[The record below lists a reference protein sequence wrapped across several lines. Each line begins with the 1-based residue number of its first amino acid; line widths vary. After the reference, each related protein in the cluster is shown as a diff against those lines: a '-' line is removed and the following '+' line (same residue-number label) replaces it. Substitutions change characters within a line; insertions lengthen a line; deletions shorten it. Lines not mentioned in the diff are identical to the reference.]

1 MRTIKFR
8 GLRLDGKGWVYG
20 DFINSLEYGAMIMLT
35 AHCGGNSFDEAPSD
49 YQDSVQVKPETVG
62 QFTGLQDKNGVD
74 IYEGDILSDVVESD
88 EGTILSKEKV
98 FWNNKR
104 GAWYLEESF
113 KQDEHYST
121 ELGYV
126 LQNFDY
132 EVIGNIHE
140 K

>member
-1 MRTIKFR
+1 MKTIKFK

-62 QFTGLQDKNGVD
+62 QFTGLHDDNGVA
-74 IYEGDILSDVVESD
+74 IYEGDLFRC
-88 EGTILSKEKV
+88 GTVGEIKFKNGR
-98 FWNNKR
+98 FIYDYKH
-104 GAWYLEESF
+104 LEDPE
-113 KQDEHYST
+113 
-121 ELGYV
+121 ELDLIEVKDG
-126 LQNFDY
+126 

>member
-35 AHCGGNSFDEAPSD
+35 AHCGGNSFDEPPSD

-62 QFTGLQDKNGVD
+62 QFTGLQDKNELD
-74 IYEGDILSDVVESD
+74 IYEGDIVEHNKIMYNNSIRKSDVIVFE
-88 EGTILSKEKV
+88 EGCFRLKKSTSLYIICGNDFKV
-98 FWNNKR
+98 
-104 GAWYLEESF
+104 
-113 KQDEHYST
+113 
-121 ELGYV
+121 
-126 LQNFDY
+126 

>member
-8 GLRLDGKGWVYG
+8 GLRVDGKGWVNG
-20 DFINSLEYGAMIMLT
+20 SLINFKNKQYDITSILLIDGLK
-35 AHCGGNSFDEAPSD
+35 H
-49 YQDSVQVKPETVG
+49 QVKPETVG
-62 QFTGLQDKNGVD
+62 QFTGLQDKNGID

-104 GAWYLEESF
+104 GAWYLDESF
-113 KQDEHYST
+113 KQDEYYST

>member
-1 MRTIKFR
+1 MKTIKFK

-49 YQDSVQVKPETVG
+49 YQDSVQVIPESVG

-74 IYEGDILSDVVESD
+74 IYEGDNIRVCDNKNGLLTVVFVNEYVGGWVLIHESTKNKLSLGARKSN
-88 EGTILSKEKV
+88 TI
-98 FWNNKR
+98 
-104 GAWYLEESF
+104 
-113 KQDEHYST
+113 
-121 ELGYV
+121 
-126 LQNFDY
+126 
-132 EVIGNIHE
+132 EVIGNINE

>member
-62 QFTGLQDKNGVD
+62 QFTGLQDKNELD
-74 IYEGDILSDVVESD
+74 IYEGDIVEHNKIMYNNSIRKSDVIVFE
-88 EGTILSKEKV
+88 EGCFRLKKSTSLYIICGNDFKV
-98 FWNNKR
+98 
-104 GAWYLEESF
+104 
-113 KQDEHYST
+113 
-121 ELGYV
+121 
-126 LQNFDY
+126 